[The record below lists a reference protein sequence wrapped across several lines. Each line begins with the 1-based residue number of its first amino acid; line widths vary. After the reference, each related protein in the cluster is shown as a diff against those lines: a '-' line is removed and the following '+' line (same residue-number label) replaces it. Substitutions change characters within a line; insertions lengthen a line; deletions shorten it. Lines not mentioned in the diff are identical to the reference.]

1 MNFSSGLFGL
11 SVAVS
16 LSEETEVLDKLNA
29 AAAAAAASSQRMNG
43 CWSLGHSEK
52 GQRECES
59 DKDLIKREVGKDCK
73 LQSKK
78 M

>member
-1 MNFSSGLFGL
+1 MNFSSGFFGL

-16 LSEETEVLDKLNA
+16 LSEETEDLDKLN
-29 AAAAAAASSQRMNG
+29 AAAAASSQRMNG